1 MDYKLTE
8 KEDCYIKL
16 AAELAERSVVDG
28 GGPFGAVIVKNGEIV
43 ATGVNTVTSSK
54 DPTAHAEINAIRNAC
69 AVLDSFNLSGC
80 EVYSSCEPCPM
91 CLSAL
96 YWAGVGRIY
105 YGNTKEDA
113 DGIAF
118 SDRFI
123 YEQINVSPKDRLIPC
138 IHVKNDYTI
147 KAFEMWKNKE
157 DKIEY

>member
-96 YWAGVGRIY
+96 Y
-105 YGNTKEDA
+105 
-113 DGIAF
+113 
-118 SDRFI
+118 
-123 YEQINVSPKDRLIPC
+123 
-138 IHVKNDYTI
+138 
-147 KAFEMWKNKE
+147 
-157 DKIEY
+157 